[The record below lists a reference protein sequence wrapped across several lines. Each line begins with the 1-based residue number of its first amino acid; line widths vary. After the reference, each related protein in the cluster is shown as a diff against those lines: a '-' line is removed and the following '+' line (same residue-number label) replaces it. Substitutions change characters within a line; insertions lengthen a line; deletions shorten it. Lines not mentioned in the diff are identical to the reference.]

1 MTHDLNN
8 KHRVIYT
15 KTIYT
20 YSENNIKIYTNKF
33 NDIYILAV
41 MEKCKT

>member
-1 MTHDLNN
+1 MRHDLNN
-8 KHRVIYT
+8 KHRVTYT

-20 YSENNIKIYTNKF
+20 YSENIKIYTNKF

-41 MEKCKT
+41 MEKCKI